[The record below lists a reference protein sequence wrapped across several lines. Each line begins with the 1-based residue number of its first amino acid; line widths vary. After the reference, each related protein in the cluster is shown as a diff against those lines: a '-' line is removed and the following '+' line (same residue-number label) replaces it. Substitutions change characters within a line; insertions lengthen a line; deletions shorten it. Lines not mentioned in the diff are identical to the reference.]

1 MLSLPALSLVSFSEN
16 GRFRNFC
23 LLLATLCLI
32 SGGRSL
38 PLDRTNDRL
47 FFSTVLRNPHSVNT
61 LIPIGGVSPMFR
73 FVGTNQFV
81 GLKKR
86 RERVGPIQPFLAKK
100 YDRNCFFSPVQCML
114 SFKDGSN
121 SMGSNS
127 EVLHFEAGRRRRR

>member
-1 MLSLPALSLVSFSEN
+1 MLSLPALSFVSSSEN

-32 SGGRSL
+32 SG
-38 PLDRTNDRL
+38 
-47 FFSTVLRNPHSVNT
+47 VLRNPHSVNT

-73 FVGTNQFV
+73 FVGTDQFV